1 MSNHDLNFTL
11 TTTDDLSNHIDRL
24 NQALEGVMKEI
35 EASSCSRNASRLS
48 IVNSELITED
58 FSESSEESQAIY
70 DNTIERLLQTI
81 DRQQMVIED
90 LFSEEK
96 RRISL
101 PEPKERTCG
110 HDLNKIRKEVWLQ
123 VKMQKNEQ
131 NERERRKFEEKLE
144 ALDDLQADYIH
155 KRKEL
160 ASGIET
166 LKVKE
171 RLLNEKEKLVNDKEK
186 EVRNQRLW
194 MDKLKSELENGKSK
208 EVSHSRR
215 SSYSY
220 LPDVEENKTVE
231 ESKSSESS
239 KQEQIKNLQ
248 NEIRVLEDRKK
259 KCTGEEGYELEIK
272 IESFKGKIAGLRSEI
287 AISESCKATRIMS
300 SMMNSIKSEV
310 NRVERNTRIQ
320 LIEAANKNLN
330 FAKPKQEQIK
340 SSVELKPEPKPKEV
354 KVIEYG
360 APVPK
365 GFIEPIQNKV
375 SSLKEFCSQA
385 EVIKLPGAKELIE
398 NVNLTLNT
406 LNNERIMFDKEKEEF
421 TKEKIE
427 WIRNKDR
434 IYARNRLV

>member
-1 MSNHDLNFTL
+1 MSYHELNFPL
-11 TTTDDLSNHIDRL
+11 ANSDDLSNHIDRL

-58 FSESSEESQAIY
+58 FSEDSEENRALY

-81 DRQQMVIED
+81 DRQQMTIED

-96 RRISL
+96 RRISF

-131 NERERRKFEEKLE
+131 NERERKKFEEKLE

-160 ASGIET
+160 VHGIET

-171 RLLNEKEKLVNDKEK
+171 KLLNEKEKIVNEKEK

-194 MDKLKSELENGKSK
+194 MDKMKIELENGKTK

-220 LPDVEENKTVE
+220 LPEVDPIKTIE
-231 ESKSSESS
+231 ESKGSVCS
-239 KQEQIKNLQ
+239 KQDQIRNLQ
-248 NEIRVLEDRKK
+248 NEIKVLEDRKSR
-259 KCTGEEGYELEIK
+259 CGGEEVYELEMK

-300 SMMNSIKSEV
+300 SMMNSIKNEV
-310 NRVERNTRIQ
+310 NRVERNARME

-330 FAKPKQEQIK
+330 FARPKQEIVK
-340 SSVELKPEPKPKEV
+340 PSIEHRPEPKLKEV

-365 GFIEPIQNKV
+365 GFIEPIKTKV

-398 NVNLTLNT
+398 NVSLTLNT
-406 LNNERIMFDKEKEEF
+406 LNNERLIFDKEKEEF
-421 TKEKIE
+421 NKEKIE
-427 WIRNKDR
+427 WIKNKDR
-434 IYARNRLV
+434 IYAKTRIV